1 MPPYLL
7 AGYALESDA
16 QQAGENGRQLNSGG
30 KTMNVY
36 ETILQRRSIRRFKNK
51 AVPYEAL
58 EKCIDAARLAPSG
71 RNQQLCEY
79 IVINDAKVL
88 RGIFENIG
96 GSAKLPPDKGGPK
109 PEQTPKAYTIVL
121 INKTQ
126 EGDANRRKVTLIDV
140 GLAAEN
146 IMLTALE
153 QGIGSCPILMFNE
166 QDIKLLLEIPEGYD
180 IALVIAMGYPDESPV
195 AEEAKDSLNIWVDDK
210 GVRHVPK
217 RKLAEIIH
225 HDRF

>member
-1 MPPYLL
+1 M
-7 AGYALESDA
+7 E
-16 QQAGENGRQLNSGG
+16 
-30 KTMNVY
+30 VY
-36 ETILQRRSIRRFKNK
+36 EAIKKRRSIRRFKNE
-51 AVPYEAL
+51 AVPYAAL

-79 IVINDAKVL
+79 VVINDAKVL
-88 RGIFENIG
+88 PGIFEHIG

-109 PEQTPKAYTIVL
+109 PEQAPKAYTLVL
-121 INKTQ
+121 INKTL
-126 EGDANRRKVTLIDV
+126 EGDINRRRVTLIDV

-146 IMLTALE
+146 IMLAALE
-153 QGIGSCPILMFNE
+153 QGLGCCPILMFNE
-166 QDIKLLLEIPEGYD
+166 ADIKLLLDIPDGYD
-180 IALVIAMGYPDESPV
+180 IALVIAMGYPDESPL

-217 RKLAEIIH
+217 RKLADIIH

>member
-1 MPPYLL
+1 M
-7 AGYALESDA
+7 
-16 QQAGENGRQLNSGG
+16 
-30 KTMNVY
+30 KVY
-36 ETILQRRSIRRFKNK
+36 EAIEKRRSIRRFKNK

-71 RNQQLCEY
+71 RNQQCCEY

-88 RGIFENIG
+88 PGIFEHIG

-109 PEQTPKAYTIVL
+109 PEQSPKAYTIVL
-121 INKTQ
+121 INKTL
-126 EGDANRRKVTLIDV
+126 ESDINRRRVTLVDV

-153 QGIGSCPILMFNE
+153 QGLGCCPILMFNE
-166 QDIKLLLEIPEGYD
+166 ADLKLLLEIPDGFD
-180 IALVIAMGYPDESPV
+180 IALVISMGYPDESPV
-195 AEEAKDSLNIWVDDK
+195 ADEAKDSLNVWVDNK

-217 RKLAEIIH
+217 RKLADIIH
-225 HDRF
+225 HDKF